1 MITERM
7 EESLVLLADLLCVP
21 LESVAI
27 VKNQNVRPWGNV
39 KKLSKGNRDK
49 LEKYLQTDR
58 LIYDHFLRRLDTR
71 IRWEVKSK
79 SKEGKCEI
87 NWHVFS
93 SYGKARMARDVKAL
107 RKINENLSQKCQ
119 DKDNKCIVQKPCMRY
134 ESIRYQLM
142 MFIAKYKCDRRFF

>member
-1 MITERM
+1 MDYYFDYIDFNFNLVMITERM

-71 IRWEVKSK
+71 IR
-79 SKEGKCEI
+79 
-87 NWHVFS
+87 
-93 SYGKARMARDVKAL
+93 
-107 RKINENLSQKCQ
+107 
-119 DKDNKCIVQKPCMRY
+119 
-134 ESIRYQLM
+134 
-142 MFIAKYKCDRRFF
+142 